1 MRVFILTAASAMCLL
16 GCATPEQQA
25 MKQQAEVERMMAQY
39 GPACTQLG
47 YASNTDPWRDCVLQ
61 SAARNEGSRAGV
73 STSLFGGWGSGGRG
87 SGLGIGIGIG
97 R

>member
-1 MRVFILTAASAMCLL
+1 MRVLLLTAASAFCLL
-16 GCATPEQQA
+16 GCATPQDRA
-25 MKQQAEVERMMAQY
+25 VAQQAEVERMMLEY

-47 YASNTDPWRDCVLQ
+47 HVPNTDPWRNCVLQ
-61 SAARNEGSRAGV
+61 SASNNGRTGV
-73 STSLFGGWGSGGRG
+73 STSIFGAWGSGGRG